1 MNKVR
6 GVFILLAVLCVV
18 SFLYIE
24 RQMPLN
30 DSAVISLDPDDIIVE
45 YTPEEEDQN

>member
-1 MNKVR
+1 MNKVW
-6 GVFILLAVLCVV
+6 GVFVLLAILCVA

-24 RQMPLN
+24 HQLSLK

-45 YTPEEEDQN
+45 HIPEEEDQN

>member
-1 MNKVR
+1 MLA
-6 GVFILLAVLCVV
+6 ILYVA

-24 RQMPLN
+24 RQLSLK